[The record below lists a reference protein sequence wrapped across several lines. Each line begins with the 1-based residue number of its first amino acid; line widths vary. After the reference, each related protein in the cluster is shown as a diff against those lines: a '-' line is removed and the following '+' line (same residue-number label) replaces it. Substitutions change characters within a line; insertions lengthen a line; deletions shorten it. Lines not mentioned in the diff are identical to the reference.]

1 MPITNVHDKFI
12 RQILSNK
19 ELAIDFLREFLPET
33 LVNHM
38 DLQTLEHQDTSYI
51 NEELKESFSDLIWR
65 VNMKGKESLRISL
78 LLEHKSYADP
88 KVVFQLLEYLA
99 CGYRKQIREKQK
111 PELIIP
117 ILYYHGKNNWKFR
130 SLESYFAHYP
140 DFMKKYLPWFE
151 PEFVNL
157 HKLAPEQILTLQNG
171 LLSSAVM
178 LQKYSFDP
186 AGLATHIHSILENLS
201 PYLESNATNAIFV
214 YMIHGT
220 QLDERHFTESVQK
233 LPEHMSTK
241 AMTLYDQIISK
252 RKDQWIEEGM
262 EKGIEQGITQSLQ
275 TTILNAFD
283 NGVEIP
289 LICLIT
295 GEAEEKIYTVL
306 RQNER
311 IS

>member
-38 DLQTLEHQDTSYI
+38 NLQTLEHQDTSYI

-65 VNMKGKESLRISL
+65 VNMKGEESLRISL

-117 ILYYHGKNNWKFR
+117 ILYYHGKSNWKFR
-130 SLESYFAHYP
+130 SLVSYFVHYP

-151 PEFVNL
+151 FEFVNL
-157 HKLAPEQILTLQNG
+157 HELAPEQILTLQNG

-186 AGLATHIHSILENLS
+186 AGLATHIHAILENLS
-201 PYLESNATNAIFV
+201 PYLESNVTDAIFV

-220 QLDERHFTESVQK
+220 QLDEKHFIESVQK
-233 LPEHMSTK
+233 LPEEMSIKT
-241 AMTLYDQIISK
+241 MTLYDQLILK
-252 RKDQWIEEGM
+252 GRQEGKK
-262 EKGIEQGITQSLQ
+262 EGIEQGIAQSLQ
-275 TTILNAFD
+275 TTVLNAFD

-289 LICLIT
+289 LIRLIT
-295 GEAEEKIYTVL
+295 GETEEKIKAIL
-306 RQNER
+306 RQNKR
-311 IS
+311 IR